1 MFLICFIGSLGWDN
15 ASWQHAQ
22 HWTGLVVGCC
32 WHAEKLPGS
41 EPCRAMALFTSHSPK
56 SWFSTTPSSSILQIT
71 LYDWCKDRLG
81 LPGQTRNL
89 WSNPMSQLHQLQQLQ
104 SCKIFI
110 TTFQINGRDFSHPW
124 FKMQSSPSCTTIS
137 FDKWSEATFHNF
149 FLLWLFFCLVET
161 CWNSEKRSQTV
172 VICSAILCAVAA
184 QQLYCRNRLQNVT
197 EIPGHFLIH
206 VHYSH

>member
-1 MFLICFIGSLGWDN
+1 MQLSCPPFFQRGPGTVDQLWHLSAFLIFKMYQTVSFMGSLWLGQRKVATCSALD
-15 ASWQHAQ
+15 
-22 HWTGLVVGCC
+22 GFGC

-41 EPCRAMALFTSHSPK
+41 EPCRAMALFRSHSPK

-81 LPGQTRNL
+81 LPGRTRNR
-89 WSNPMSQLHQLQQLQ
+89 SSPVSQLQ
-104 SCKIFI
+104 SCKTFI

-149 FLLWLFFCLVET
+149 VLLFFRGSWLKHVET
-161 CWNSEKRSQTV
+161 LKTGLRLGWFV
-172 VICSAILCAVAA
+172 VRYGVL
-184 QQLYCRNRLQNVT
+184 
-197 EIPGHFLIH
+197 
-206 VHYSH
+206 